1 MDTKKLQAKDLIN
14 VGIFTVIYIV
24 LYYVAMMLGYI
35 PIFIVLLPLI
45 CPVICGI
52 PFMLY
57 LTKIKCFGMVTL
69 TGAIC
74 GLLMMIM
81 GSGLLVLAAGVI
93 FGLAGD
99 FILRAGKYKSF
110 KLSVIGYG
118 VFSMWTMGF
127 VSRMFLT
134 RDSFFAEM
142 ASGYGQEYADTLMSY
157 TPAWT
162 FPALFAL
169 AFVGGVIGAFLGKA
183 VLKKHFEKAG
193 IV

>member
-81 GSGLLVLAAGVI
+81 GSGLLSISGRSYFWFAG
-93 FGLAGD
+93 
-99 FILRAGKYKSF
+99 
-110 KLSVIGYG
+110 
-118 VFSMWTMGF
+118 
-127 VSRMFLT
+127 
-134 RDSFFAEM
+134 
-142 ASGYGQEYADTLMSY
+142 
-157 TPAWT
+157 
-162 FPALFAL
+162 
-169 AFVGGVIGAFLGKA
+169 
-183 VLKKHFEKAG
+183 
-193 IV
+193 